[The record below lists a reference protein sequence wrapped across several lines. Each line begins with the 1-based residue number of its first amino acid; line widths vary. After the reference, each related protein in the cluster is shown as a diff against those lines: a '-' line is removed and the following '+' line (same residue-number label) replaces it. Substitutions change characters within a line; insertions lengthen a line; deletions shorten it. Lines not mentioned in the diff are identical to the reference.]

1 MDFGLA
7 LGGLG
12 ALAGGLGSFFGG
24 KQQADAY
31 GKAAQMALDASA
43 PWRNAGASAL
53 PIIQREIGQG
63 FQESPGYQY
72 VLDQAL
78 RGANRGAN
86 AQGLYG
92 SGARAN
98 ALTRTAA
105 GLASQEYGNWYN
117 RLAGLAGLG
126 QTATQSAMPVI
137 SQATQGQ
144 GSAAG
149 AATAGLGNAVQGF
162 GNNLLTMYAMG
173 MGPWGKGG

>member
-53 PIIQREIGQG
+53 PIIQREIGDS
-63 FQESPGYQY
+63 FTASPGYQW
-72 VLDQAL
+72 VLDQAT
-78 RGANRGAN
+78 RGVNRGAN

-162 GNNLLTMYAMG
+162 GNNLLTLYAL
-173 MGPWGKGG
+173 GKI

>member
-117 RLAGLAGLG
+117 RLAALAGIG
-126 QTATQSAMPVI
+126 QTATQAALPAI
-137 SQATQGQ
+137 TQGIQGQ

-149 AATAGLGNAVQGF
+149 AATAGAGQALQGF
-162 GNNLLTMYAMG
+162 GNNLLTLYAL
-173 MGPWGKGG
+173 GKL

>member
-1 MDFGLA
+1 MSECFSDDF
-7 LGGLG
+7 
-12 ALAGGLGSFFGG
+12 S
-24 KQQADAY
+24 
-31 GKAAQMALDASA
+31 
-43 PWRNAGASAL
+43 
-53 PIIQREIGQG
+53 
-63 FQESPGYQY
+63 
-72 VLDQAL
+72 
-78 RGANRGAN
+78 NRGAN

-162 GNNLLTMYAMG
+162 GNNLLTLYAL
-173 MGPWGKGG
+173 GKI

>member
-1 MDFGLA
+1 MDLGLA

-12 ALAGGLGSFFGG
+12 SLAGGLGSYFGG

-53 PIIQREIGQG
+53 PIIQREIGDS
-63 FQESPGYQY
+63 FTASPGYQW
-72 VLDQAL
+72 VLDQAT
-78 RGANRGAN
+78 RGVNRGAN

-126 QTATQSAMPVI
+126 QTAVQSAMPVI

-149 AATAGLGNAVQGF
+149 AATAGLGNAAQGF
-162 GNNLLTMYAMG
+162 GNNLLTLYAL
-173 MGPWGKGG
+173 GKI